1 MAKKQITQELITAE
15 SINYKDVLLVKR
27 RLNAGTDTEILNEQI
42 YIDLIDGD
50 DGIKYLRNLHKS
62 PTGKIRKNNPFG
74 NRETEILENFTH
86 FALVGFMNQGN
97 RYHDYYTPIW
107 AVNSADGDTF
117 EYIQEA
123 GTIKIIS

>member
-1 MAKKQITQELITAE
+1 MAKKQITQELIKAE
-15 SINYKDVLLVKR
+15 SIEYKNVLLVKR

-42 YIDLIDGD
+42 YIDLSDGD

-86 FALVGFMNQGN
+86 FALSGFMNQGN

-107 AVNSADGDTF
+107 EVNASDGDTF
-117 EYIQEA
+117 EYIQEN